1 MPHGPSFV
9 LTSLPLFAGSSGG
22 LVPRHTRHCLHRQ
35 LESMSIGKRCQLT
48 SYHKV
53 VQLIALGVEVFF
65 HSRDVGIGDVLLA
78 EKLEMYG

>member
-1 MPHGPSFV
+1 V
-9 LTSLPLFAGSSGG
+9 
-22 LVPRHTRHCLHRQ
+22 
-35 LESMSIGKRCQLT
+35 SIGKRCQLT